1 MNEDSSAITAERFS
15 LAGPSLILD
24 ARVHA
29 YRRDLADVALAGQLF
44 APHYARALVRQCGS
58 RPTFV
63 FSTPSSEGHP
73 ASALRPGEE
82 LAGLELPAR
91 WAWANCRHAHH
102 AGYVEKQRSVGRG
115 NGWEGR
121 VDSI

>member
-63 FSTPSSEGHP
+63 FSTPSSEGQP
-73 ASALRPGEE
+73 ASELLPGEE
-82 LAGLELPAR
+82 FAVLEFSGR
-91 WAWANCRHAHH
+91 WAWGYCRHRS
-102 AGYVEKQRSVGRG
+102 EKRRG
-115 NGWEGR
+115 GEECGSTGIYR
-121 VDSI
+121 GA